1 VDVPELR
8 QPRSPE
14 LRIVT
19 RKAITPGEAELAQ
32 NPRSRSAQLR
42 IFEKI

>member
-1 VDVPELR
+1 MPELR
-8 QPRSPE
+8 QPKVPV
-14 LRIVT
+14 LKRIT
-19 RKAITPGEAELAQ
+19 RKPLFPGDKEIED